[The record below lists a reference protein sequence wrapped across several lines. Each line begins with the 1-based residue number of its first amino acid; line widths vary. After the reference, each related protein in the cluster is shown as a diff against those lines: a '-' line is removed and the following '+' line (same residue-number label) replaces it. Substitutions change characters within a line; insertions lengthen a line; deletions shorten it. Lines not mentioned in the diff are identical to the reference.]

1 MRKRITGLIL
11 IGTML
16 VALGFWEFWGRKNI
30 GYDEILTVRADAAA
44 NTIIS
49 PEMLTTKK
57 VENAPT
63 ESLRK
68 EDAEKVIGL
77 ECRQFIPK
85 GETLYVAYFEESRF
99 RVGEETGKYVLSI
112 PNDWL
117 KSYPQTLRR
126 GDKAFFYCKGRII
139 TDAVV
144 AYARDGS
151 NQEVRSSDEERLV
164 GSAPVSLVEVIV
176 NEAQAKLLGNLAE
189 KGNKFVLLYS

>member
-1 MRKRITGLIL
+1 MKKRITGLIL

-16 VALGFWEFWGRKNI
+16 IGLGFWEFWGRKNL

-57 VENAPT
+57 VENAP
-63 ESLRK
+63 EEALRK
-68 EDAEKVIGL
+68 EDGEKIIGM
-77 ECRQFIPK
+77 ECRQLIPK
-85 GETLYVAYFEESRF
+85 GETLYAAYFEESRF
-99 RVGEETGKYVLSI
+99 RVGEEAGKYVLSI
-112 PNDWL
+112 PDDWL
-117 KSYPQTLRR
+117 ESYPQTLRR
-126 GDKAFFYCKGRII
+126 GDKAFFCCKGRIV

-164 GSAPVSLVEVIV
+164 GSAPVSLIEVIV

>member
-49 PEMLTTKK
+49 PEMLTTKM
-57 VENAPT
+57 VENAPK

-68 EDAEKVIGL
+68 GDDEKVIGL

-99 RVGEETGKYVLSI
+99 RVGEETGNLDRLGGLAVIGGRDYKAY
-112 PNDWL
+112 
-117 KSYPQTLRR
+117 QT
-126 GDKAFFYCKGRII
+126 
-139 TDAVV
+139 
-144 AYARDGS
+144 
-151 NQEVRSSDEERLV
+151 Q
-164 GSAPVSLVEVIV
+164 
-176 NEAQAKLLGNLAE
+176 QAAE
-189 KGNKFVLLYS
+189 G